1 MGLGGSVIHVGLW
14 WYMEQAD
21 TRVAAVGILVVVLVI
36 QMGSPVL
43 VVLVDTSAE
52 LVDTVAAGIHVD
64 SSHTSMAVV
73 HTDT

>member
-1 MGLGGSVIHVGLW
+1 MGFGGSVIHVGLW

-36 QMGSPVL
+36 QMGSPML
-43 VVLVDTSAE
+43 VVLVDTVE
-52 LVDTVAAGIHVD
+52 QVDTVAAGIHVD

>member
-36 QMGSPVL
+36 QMGSPML
-43 VVLVDTSAE
+43 VVLVDIVE
-52 LVDTVAAGIHVD
+52 QVDTVAAGIHVD

-73 HTDT
+73 HMDT